1 MQRFIVPSFAAAVV
15 IAVSVAVASGSDKP
29 ASAAKTI
36 HAESKTVSVEQV
48 DNGPSGP
55 SAGDLLVFRNQL
67 TRAGKALG
75 SLEVAC
81 TFVKLEDDYACHG
94 TAFLPARTAHPERR
108 AQPRPADQRPA
119 NRRGDRPLP
128 PRQRNRHRPSNR
140 RRHERP
146 HIQRLALIQPE
157 PSTEPKQAA
166 FAFARIAETVS

>member
-48 DNGPSGP
+48 DNGPRGP

-94 TAFLPARTAHPERR
+94 TAFLPGGQLTLSGALSLDRPTNVLPIVGGTGRYRR
-108 AQPRPADQRPA
+108 ASGTVTARQT
-119 NRRGDRPLP
+119 GDDTNVLTF
-128 PRQRNRHRPSNR
+128 N
-140 RRHERP
+140 
-146 HIQRLALIQPE
+146 
-157 PSTEPKQAA
+157 
-166 FAFARIAETVS
+166 VSR

>member
-15 IAVSVAVASGSDKP
+15 IAGSVAVASGSDKP

-94 TAFLPARTAHPERR
+94 TAFLPAGQLALSGALSLDRPTNVLPIVGGTGRYRR
-108 AQPRPADQRPA
+108 AGGTVTARQT
-119 NRRGDRPLP
+119 GDDTNVLTF
-128 PRQRNRHRPSNR
+128 N
-140 RRHERP
+140 
-146 HIQRLALIQPE
+146 
-157 PSTEPKQAA
+157 
-166 FAFARIAETVS
+166 VSP

>member
-1 MQRFIVPSFAAAVV
+1 MQRFIVPSLAAAVV

-29 ASAAKTI
+29 ASAARTI
-36 HAESKTVSVEQV
+36 HADSKTVSVEQV

-94 TAFLPARTAHPERR
+94 TAFLPRGQLTLSGALSLDRPTNVLPIVGGTGRYRR
-108 AQPRPADQRPA
+108 AGGTVTARQT
-119 NRRGDRPLP
+119 GDDTNVLTF
-128 PRQRNRHRPSNR
+128 N
-140 RRHERP
+140 
-146 HIQRLALIQPE
+146 
-157 PSTEPKQAA
+157 
-166 FAFARIAETVS
+166 VSP